1 MKRIWIVLGIILGI
15 IIIGAAGYLGFRSTK
30 PEAQTAPKAPDT
42 VTVNRCDVEQ
52 SVTAPGSVVN
62 REKVTFMM
70 PLTGKIIE
78 ILVRPGDMV
87 QAGDVIANLAPEDV
101 RLAILQAQI
110 AVLDAQKNVN
120 NTHDL
125 LVSYLGNYILDWE
138 EKLAEAQKTLETATA
153 SAGANPTA
161 AGQQSITEAQTA
173 VDKANKNLAYYR
185 SLVDTTG
192 LEDEIAKARAEYA
205 QAQVKLAQAQN
216 TLAFLQ
222 ELFVT
227 DEGISAALKA
237 PISGVVLD
245 VKIQSGDTVT
255 AGSPVFVI
263 VDPAS
268 VEVKVTVVEEDL
280 PYVEIGQP
288 VEMYFDALPD
298 EEVSGTVDRI
308 LPERVSGDRP
318 LYYVYISL
326 DHVPDHL
333 VDGMTADTAILI
345 AHRPQVLCL
354 PRAVVHASSGDKA
367 TVKVWNGVTTE
378 ERQIE
383 IGLRG
388 DVYLEILSG
397 LEEGE
402 KVVTR

>member
-1 MKRIWIVLGIILGI
+1 MKRIWIVFSIIAGVI
-15 IIIGAAGYLGFRSTK
+15 VIGGVGYLGFRSSK
-30 PEAQTAPKAPDT
+30 PEPQAAPKAPDT

-62 REKVTFMM
+62 REKVTFTM

-78 ILVRPGDMV
+78 IPVRPGDKV
-87 QAGDVIANLAPEDV
+87 QAGDVLANLSPEDV
-101 RLAILQAQI
+101 SLAILQAQI

-138 EKLAEAQKTLETATA
+138 GKLAEAQKTLETATA

-161 AGQQSITEAQTA
+161 AGQQSITDAQTA
-173 VDKANKNLAYYR
+173 VDKAKKNLAYYR

-227 DEGISAALKA
+227 DEGISATLKA
-237 PISGVVLD
+237 PISGVVMD

-263 VDPAS
+263 VDPAL

-280 PYVEIGQP
+280 PFVEIGQP
-288 VEMYFDALPD
+288 VEIYFDALPD

-326 DHVPDHL
+326 DHAPEHL

-345 AHRPQVLCL
+345 AQRSQVLCL
-354 PRAVVHASSGDKA
+354 PRAVVHASSGNTA
-367 TVKVWNGVTTE
+367 IVKVWNGVTTE

-388 DVYLEILSG
+388 DVYVEILSG
-397 LEEGE
+397 LKEGE